1 MRAKKKANASKSA
14 SKRASKKVSAST
26 IAKRAAAAAST
37 RRAKQSKRLE
47 ITASERHRLAGI
59 RRLAAAPGAAKI
71 LRIPITNVLD
81 GSDYS
86 AKLYVGSAKAAAD
99 VILDTGSSTLAVDP
113 SIYDGRNDK
122 NLKTTTYGQ
131 LVLYG
136 TGGWAGPVVNTSL
149 SFGGAQSNVTLDSAP
164 VAIAAVQQPGN
175 FEGVKGIMGLAYNGL
190 NAAYDFKSYFA
201 KLKKPQTTYPWPFP
215 GKNFKTFSVS
225 FKALIKTN
233 NVPEPDITP
242 YFDELEDNNV
252 VANKFAFYTLRSWV
266 SMRAGSAQAVAADPL
281 NQGFFILGGG
291 EEQADLY
298 QGSFVN
304 VAVLDDLYYNTNLKS
319 VQVDGCAAVAAAPL
333 QAQYQDFMISNSIV
347 DSGTSDLSLAGD
359 VYQAIL
365 SGLTQLNPSFRQA
378 IAEYSSAA
386 SRQQGVATSALN
398 LGQWPNIYFTLSG
411 ENGEDV
417 KLTCSPQTYWQVDF
431 PRAGQAAF
439 QINGPLDPAN
449 QSILGLPLL
458 NNYYTVFDRSLDSK
472 GIVRFAPIKPLSA
485 S

>member
-1 MRAKKKANASKSA
+1 MGTRKKGTVSKIARLASVAARSRKV
-14 SKRASKKVSAST
+14 KR
-26 IAKRAAAAAST
+26 
-37 RRAKQSKRLE
+37 SKRLE
-47 ITASERHRLAGI
+47 ISASERHRRAGI
-59 RRLAAAPGAAKI
+59 ARLAAAPGPARI

-86 AKLYVGSAKAAAD
+86 ARLYVGSTKAAVD

-113 SIYDGRNDK
+113 SVYDGRNDK

-136 TGGWAGPVVNTSL
+136 TGGWAGPVVDTSL
-149 SFGGAQSNVTLDSAP
+149 SFGDPKSSVTLGSAP

-225 FKALIKTN
+225 FNDLIKTN
-233 NVPEPDITP
+233 KVPEPDITP
-242 YFDELEDNNV
+242 YFDELEDNHV

-266 SMRAGSAQAVAADPL
+266 SMRAGSEQAVTADPL

-291 EEQADLY
+291 EEQTDLY

-304 VAVLDDLYYNTNLKS
+304 VDVLDDLYYNTNLKS

-333 QAQYQDFMISNSIV
+333 QSQYRDFMISNSII

-365 SGLTQLNPSFRQA
+365 NSLSQLNPTFRQA
-378 IAEYSSAA
+378 ITEYSSAA
-386 SRQQGVATSALN
+386 TRQQGIPASSLKLAA
-398 LGQWPNIYFTLSG
+398 WPNIYFTLSG

-417 KLTCSPQTYWQVDF
+417 RLTCSPQTYWQMDF

-439 QINGPLDPAN
+439 QISGPLDPAN
-449 QSILGLPLL
+449 QSILGLPLM

-472 GIVRFAPIKPLSA
+472 GVVRFAPIKLLAGS
-485 S
+485 

>member
-1 MRAKKKANASKSA
+1 MGAKKKVAAKKKAAASKIA
-14 SKRASKKVSAST
+14 S
-26 IAKRAAAAAST
+26 RAAAAA
-37 RRAKQSKRLE
+37 RNRKAKRSKRLE
-47 ITASERHRLAGI
+47 ISASERHRLAGI
-59 RRLAAAPGAAKI
+59 RRLAAAPGPARI
-71 LRIPITNVLD
+71 LRIPITNILD

-86 AKLYVGSAKAAAD
+86 AKLYIGSAKAPAD

-113 SIYDGRNDK
+113 SAYNGRNDK

-136 TGGWAGPVVNTSL
+136 TGGWAGPVVDTSL
-149 SFGGAQSNVTLDSAP
+149 SFGDPQSNVTLDSAP

-190 NAAYDFKSYFA
+190 NAAYDFKNYLA

-225 FKALIKTN
+225 FKKLVKTN
-233 NVPEPDITP
+233 KVPEPDITP
-242 YFDELEDNNV
+242 YFDELEDNHV

-266 SMRAGSAQAVAADPL
+266 SMRAGSEQAVAADPL

-291 EEQADLY
+291 EEQTDLY
-298 QGSFVN
+298 QGNFVN
-304 VAVLDDLYYNTNLKS
+304 VDVLDDLYYNTNLKS

-347 DSGTSDLSLAGD
+347 DSGTSDLTLAAD

-365 SGLTQLNPSFRQA
+365 NGLTQLNPTFRQA
-378 IAEYSSAA
+378 ITEYSSAA
-386 SRQQGVATSALN
+386 SRQQGIPASSLKLAA
-398 LGQWPNIYFTLSG
+398 WPNIYFTLAG

-439 QINGPLDPAN
+439 QISGPIDPAN

-458 NNYYTVFDRSLDSK
+458 NNYYTVFDRSLDSQ
-472 GIVRFAPIKPLSA
+472 GVVRFAPIKPLAA